1 MGSLVLGIIIFIFGL
16 VLAVAPLPSEI
27 KVIKRLISGVAMV
40 AAFVIAGF
48 GGMSYNTA
56 GHCQHI
62 QTIMG
67 TESSTCKTGWYFL
80 GWGTSTQWP
89 HFITVAHTNDQTAAG
104 SSISGT
110 YPVRLADNWNGDV
123 TQTTR
128 FGIPQDREQFMKMHR
143 DFRSPERLI
152 STTLRPAVTASLDS
166 VANLF
171 TMEEYYAGG
180 QRDAFKTEFR
190 DAVVKGRAKVRQVT
204 TFTARGVI
212 QGGQSPSDLESAQ
225 DSSNVGETNVRRTKM
240 EKVLVDGNEVRES
253 HGYMNYGITVSSAIL
268 ENLDPDDKF
277 EQQIQARKDAASRRI
292 VAQEERREQ
301 EEQRLLAIQSGET
314 EIAKRQA
321 AARVEQIEKTT
332 NAETAKKLALI
343 DANLKKEQAEVD
355 RQTSEIR
362 LQQARIDAETQQTL
376 ADAEAYERS
385 VILEA
390 DNALQAKLDA
400 WVEVNGQWAD
410 AAANINVP
418 TTVFTSGGG
427 SEGTTGNMNS
437 VEQFM
442 NLMTMSAAQQLD
454 VNPRVAK

>member
-1 MGSLVLGIIIFIFGL
+1 
-16 VLAVAPLPSEI
+16 
-27 KVIKRLISGVAMV
+27 
-40 AAFVIAGF
+40 
-48 GGMSYNTA
+48 
-56 GHCQHI
+56 
-62 QTIMG
+62 
-67 TESSTCKTGWYFL
+67 
-80 GWGTSTQWP
+80 
-89 HFITVAHTNDQTAAG
+89 
-104 SSISGT
+104 
-110 YPVRLADNWNGDV
+110 
-123 TQTTR
+123 
-128 FGIPQDREQFMKMHR
+128 
-143 DFRSPERLI
+143 
-152 STTLRPAVTASLDS
+152 
-166 VANLF
+166 
-171 TMEEYYAGG
+171 
-180 QRDAFKTEFR
+180 
-190 DAVVKGRAKVRQVT
+190 VVKGRAKVRQVT

-400 WVEVNGQWAD
+400 WIEVNGQWAE

-418 TTVFTSGGG
+418 NTVFTSGGG